1 MAYFDIFCYCLSKK
15 KFFLFP
21 VIVAV
26 LCFVLAWVMPPIY
39 TTEIRLQID
48 TSGSETGSLG
58 AVSSMF
64 KSSSIGGFS
73 GSGLSSILGMQGA
86 IKPSD
91 LYLEIL
97 SGREVALNTIHK
109 FRLDTLYKKK
119 ADELSLKRF
128 AKDVMIAED
137 ASGIISCS
145 FEAKD
150 KVMARDIV
158 RHMVQMSNERY
169 LTLQK
174 ERLQYSIEYLK
185 AQEKE
190 LVDSVR
196 AISDEL
202 VRFYR
207 ENNLVDLETQTELTV
222 KALAGY
228 ETQINNYK
236 LSEQVQ
242 GRDNADA
249 SDMRKKRQLL
259 ERKFRELR
267 GKYDEKYVPTDKS
280 LYINSD
286 WASEKLLYQQQR
298 SADLKRYY
306 SLLEYVSTEKM
317 NTESQSLKTQPVI
330 QIVQDAYLPDWKTRP
345 KRAIWALAGF
355 AASFVMTL
363 FFVIYQ
369 GIRTGGIANSGDT
382 LRKLEQIKASMR
394 K

>member
-1 MAYFDIFCYCLSKK
+1 MAYFDIFCYCLTKK
-15 KFFLFP
+15 KFFLIP
-21 VIVAV
+21 VLVSIA
-26 LCFVLAWVMPPIY
+26 CFVLAWVMPPIY

-48 TSGSETGSLG
+48 TSGSESTNLG

-64 KSSSIGGFS
+64 KSSSLSSLS
-73 GSGLSSILGMQGA
+73 GSGLSSILGLQGT

-91 LYLEIL
+91 LYMEIL

-119 ADELSLKRF
+119 ADELALKRF
-128 AKDVMIAED
+128 DKDVLIGED
-137 ASGIISCS
+137 ASGIISCA

-158 RHMVQMSNERY
+158 RHMVQISNERY
-169 LTLQK
+169 LKLQK

-185 AQEKE
+185 KQERE
-190 LVDSVR
+190 LMDSVQ

-202 VRFYR
+202 ITFYR
-207 ENNLVDLETQTELTV
+207 DNNLVDLEAQTELTV

-228 ETQINNYK
+228 ESQINNYK

-249 SDMRKKRQLL
+249 NEMRKKRVLL
-259 ERKFRELR
+259 EKKFRELR

-286 WASEKLLYQQQR
+286 WASEKLLYQER
-298 SADLKRYY
+298 RAADLKRFQM
-306 SLLEYVSTEKM
+306 LLEFVSTEKM
-317 NTESQSLKTQPVI
+317 NTESQSLKNQPVI

-345 KRAIWALAGF
+345 KRAMWAIGGF
-355 AASFVMTL
+355 SASFVLTL
-363 FFVIYQ
+363 FFVIFQ
-369 GIRTGGIANSGDT
+369 GIRTGAIANSDDAR
-382 LRKLEQIKASMR
+382 RKLEQIKASMR

>member
-1 MAYFDIFCYCLSKK
+1 M
-15 KFFLFP
+15 
-21 VIVAV
+21 
-26 LCFVLAWVMPPIY
+26 
-39 TTEIRLQID
+39 
-48 TSGSETGSLG
+48 
-58 AVSSMF
+58 
-64 KSSSIGGFS
+64 
-73 GSGLSSILGMQGA
+73 
-86 IKPSD
+86 
-91 LYLEIL
+91 EIL
-97 SGREVALNTIHK
+97 SGREVALSTIHK

-128 AKDVMIAED
+128 SKDVMIGED
-137 ASGIISCS
+137 PSGIISCA
-145 FEAKD
+145 FEAKN

-158 RHMVQMSNERY
+158 RYMVQMSNERY

-174 ERLQYSIEYLK
+174 ERLQYSVEYLK
-185 AQEKE
+185 TQERE
-190 LVDSVR
+190 LMDSVR

-202 VRFYR
+202 VAFYR
-207 ENNLVDLETQTELTV
+207 DNNLVDLEAQTELTV

-249 SDMRKKRQLL
+249 SEMRKKRQLL

-280 LYINSD
+280 LYVNSD
-286 WASEKLLYQQQR
+286 WASEKMLYQQQR
-298 SADLKRYY
+298 TADLKRYY
-306 SLLEYVSTEKM
+306 TLLEYVSTEKM
-317 NTESQSLKTQPVI
+317 NTESQSLKNQPVI

-345 KRAIWALAGF
+345 KRAVWALAGF
-355 AASFVMTL
+355 AASFVLTL

-382 LRKLEQIKASMR
+382 LRKLEQIKASLR

>member
-1 MAYFDIFCYCLSKK
+1 MAYFDVFCYCLTRKK
-15 KFFLFP
+15 LFFFP
-21 VIVAV
+21 VVVA
-26 LCFVLAWVMPPIY
+26 LICFGIAWIMPPIY

-48 TSGSETGSLG
+48 TSGTETGNLG
-58 AVSSMF
+58 AVSSVL
-64 KSSSIGGFS
+64 KSSSFGGFS
-73 GSGLSSILGMQGA
+73 GSGLSSILGMQGT
-86 IKPSD
+86 KPSD
-91 LYLEIL
+91 LYMEIL
-97 SGREVALNTIHK
+97 SGREVALSTIHK

-128 AKDVMIAED
+128 AKDVMIGED
-137 ASGIISCS
+137 ASGIISCA

-158 RHMVQMSNERY
+158 RYMVQMSNERY

-174 ERLQYSIEYLK
+174 ERLQYSIDYLK
-185 AQEKE
+185 KQEGE
-190 LVDSVR
+190 LMDSVK

-202 VRFYR
+202 VAFYR
-207 ENNLVDLETQTELTV
+207 DNNLVDLEAQTELTV

-249 SDMRKKRQLL
+249 SEMRKKRQLL

-286 WASEKLLYQQQR
+286 WASEKMLYQQQR

-306 SLLEYVSTEKM
+306 TLLEYVSTEKM
-317 NTESQSLKTQPVI
+317 NTESQSLKNQPVI

-345 KRAIWALAGF
+345 KRAIWAIAGF
-355 AASFVMTL
+355 TASFVFTL

-382 LRKLEQIKASMR
+382 LRKLEQIKASLR

>member
-1 MAYFDIFCYCLSKK
+1 MNRATRNRTLEHRLAILTMAE
-15 KFFLFP
+15 
-21 VIVAV
+21 
-26 LCFVLAWVMPPIY
+26 M
-39 TTEIRLQID
+39 E
-48 TSGSETGSLG
+48 
-58 AVSSMF
+58 
-64 KSSSIGGFS
+64 
-73 GSGLSSILGMQGA
+73 
-86 IKPSD
+86 
-91 LYLEIL
+91 
-97 SGREVALNTIHK
+97 
-109 FRLDTLYKKK
+109 
-119 ADELSLKRF
+119 
-128 AKDVMIAED
+128 
-137 ASGIISCS
+137 
-145 FEAKD
+145 
-150 KVMARDIV
+150 
-158 RHMVQMSNERY
+158 
-169 LTLQK
+169 
-174 ERLQYSIEYLK
+174 
-185 AQEKE
+185 
-190 LVDSVR
+190 
-196 AISDEL
+196 
-202 VRFYR
+202 
-207 ENNLVDLETQTELTV
+207 LETQTELTV

-249 SDMRKKRQLL
+249 NEMRKKRVLL
-259 ERKFRELR
+259 EKKFRELR

-317 NTESQSLKTQPVI
+317 NTESQSLKNQPVI

-369 GIRTGGIANSGDT
+369 GIRTGGIANSGET